1 MIEYD
6 VRKALKE
13 LYNPKKEPSLVY
25 APQQVYCIVD
35 GEGKAED
42 EAYELAVQ
50 SLYAISTTLQ
60 AEFGRHRLYQSF
72 AVSPLECLWLPL
84 ETENRRTWQ
93 WSAMIAQPDWLNEEL
108 FLQVRDQVAFKQ
120 GLSTAS
126 VHLGLLEEGLCVTA
140 LHTGS
145 YKDENASMARMQ
157 AFCDEHGLRRV
168 GTAHREIYLDN
179 CRNTRA
185 ALLRTALRFAVE
197 RM

>member
-1 MIEYD
+1 LLEYD

-42 EAYELAVQ
+42 EPYELAVQ
-50 SLYAISTTLQ
+50 LLYAISTTLQ
-60 AEFGRHRLYQSF
+60 TEFGRHRLYQGF
-72 AVSPLECLWLPL
+72 AISPLECLWLPL
-84 ETENRRTWQ
+84 ETENRKTWQ

-120 GLSTAS
+120 GLYAAS
-126 VHLGLLEEGLCVTA
+126 AHLALLEEGLCVTA

-145 YKDENASMARMQ
+145 YKDEGASIARMQ
-157 AFCDEHGLRRV
+157 AYCDKHGLRRASE
-168 GTAHREIYLDN
+168 AHREIYLDN
-179 CRNTRA
+179 RRNTKA

-197 RM
+197 RL